1 MMVIC
6 IKKHLSNIWSLIHAK
21 VKQHWGWDEKSI
33 AYKKKFVFGKDIV
46 FSQAGRTKIFRKEEP
61 AKFSMSCTN

>member
-6 IKKHLSNIWSLIHAK
+6 IKKHLSNIWSLIHAE

-33 AYKKKFVFGKDIV
+33 AYKKSLYSV
-46 FSQAGRTKIFRKEEP
+46 KI
-61 AKFSMSCTN
+61 